1 MKSIFYTSIVTGVY
15 RHAIDALSI
24 KGNICQSV
32 DICKELLNMV
42 SNRGY
47 TTGFID
53 GDNSDSINID
63 SSKYI
68 REAIYW
74 LFRK

>member
-1 MKSIFYTSIVTGVY
+1 
-15 RHAIDALSI
+15 
-24 KGNICQSV
+24 
-32 DICKELLNMV
+32 MV